1 MSTSLSKEIGVSEPG
16 LGTINVDLIDD
27 HILAMQIDRP
37 AKLNGFTPEMMDA
50 LVDAFTRL
58 DDDEDLWCGVVHAKG
73 PHFTAGLDLP
83 RFQKRMQS
91 GERSMDRDGMVDPTS
106 LGRACRKPVV
116 YAVKGITYTVGI
128 ELMLGGDIA
137 VAADDCRFRQHEP
150 LRGIHATGGA
160 TIRFVERGG
169 WGNAMYHLLTS
180 DEFTAAEAQR
190 VGLVQEVVAAGEEYG
205 RALELARLI
214 CEGAPKAVQATKA
227 SSLRYLLEGHYAA
240 RAAFSATQAELAGTE
255 DFQEGLRSFVEKRPP
270 RFTGR

>member
-1 MSTSLSKEIGVSEPG
+1 MPEDSQPDPA
-16 LGTINVDLIDD
+16 LGTVNVAVVDD
-27 HILAMQIDRP
+27 HILTMEIDRP

-58 DDDEDLWCGVVHAKG
+58 DEDDDLWCGLVTANG
-73 PHFTAGLDLP
+73 AHFTAGLDLP
-83 RFQKRMQS
+83 RFQERMQS
-91 GERSMDRDGMVDPTS
+91 GERSMDRQGLVDPTA
-106 LGRACRKPVV
+106 LGRSCRKPVV

-128 ELMLGGDIA
+128 ELMLGGDIV

-160 TIRFVERGG
+160 TIRFVQRGG

-180 DEFTAAEAQR
+180 DEFSSAEAYR
-190 VGLVQEVVAAGEEYG
+190 IGLVQEVVPAGEERD

-227 SSLRYLLEGHYAA
+227 SSLRYVLDGQEAA
-240 RAAFSATQAELAGTE
+240 RARFSDVQAELSAAE
-255 DFQEGLRSFVEKRPP
+255 DFQEGLRSFIEKRPP
-270 RFTGR
+270 KFTGR

>member
-1 MSTSLSKEIGVSEPG
+1 MTDTG
-16 LGTINVDLIDD
+16 LGTVNVDVIDGR
-27 HILAMQIDRP
+27 ILTMEIDRP
-37 AKLNGFTPEMMDA
+37 AKYNGFTPEMMDV

-58 DDDEDLWCGVVHAKG
+58 DEDDDLWCGLVHAAG

-83 RFQKRMQS
+83 RFQERMQG
-91 GERSMDRDGMVDPTS
+91 GERSMDRDGLVDPTA

-128 ELMLGGDIA
+128 ELMLGGDIV

-180 DEFTAAEAQR
+180 DEFTAAEAYR
-190 VGLVQEVVAAGEEYG
+190 IGLVQEVVAAGAEYD
-205 RALELARLI
+205 RALELSRLV

-227 SSLRYLLEGHYAA
+227 SSLRYVLDGHEAA
-240 RAAFSATQAELAGTE
+240 RAAFASTQADLSAGD
-255 DFQEGLRSFVEKRPP
+255 DFQEGLRSFIEKRPP
-270 RFTGR
+270 KFTGR

>member
-1 MSTSLSKEIGVSEPG
+1 MSDDADNPFGRVV
-16 LGTINVDLIDD
+16 VDTVDD
-27 HILAMQIDRP
+27 HILTMAIDRP
-37 AKLNGFTPEMMDA
+37 AKLNGFTPEMMDE

-58 DDDEDLWCGVVHAKG
+58 DEDANLWCGVVHAIG
-73 PHFTAGLDLP
+73 DHFTAGLDLP
-83 RFQKRMQS
+83 RFRERMQA
-91 GERSMDRDGMVDPTS
+91 GERSMDRAGMVDPTA

-137 VAADDCRFRQHEP
+137 VAADNCRFRQHEP

-180 DEFTAAEAQR
+180 DEFTAQEAHR
-190 VGLVQEVVAAGEEYG
+190 IGLVQEVVAAGQEYD
-205 RALELARLI
+205 RALELARLV
-214 CEGAPKAVQATKA
+214 CEGAPLAVQETKA
-227 SSLRYLLEGHYAA
+227 SSLRYLLEGQEAA
-240 RAAFSATQAELAGTE
+240 RSAFAATQARLAAT
-255 DFQEGLRSFVEKRPP
+255 DDAAEGLASFVEKRPP

>member
-1 MSTSLSKEIGVSEPG
+1 VSEAG
-16 LGTINVDLIDD
+16 VGTVNVDLIDE
-27 HILAMQIDRP
+27 HILGMQIDRP

-50 LVDAFTRL
+50 LVDALTRL
-58 DDDEDLWCGVVHAKG
+58 DEDEDLRCGLVHAAG

-83 RFQKRMQS
+83 RFQARMQS
-91 GERSMDRDGMVDPTS
+91 GQRSMDRDGMVDPTS
-106 LGRACRKPVV
+106 LGRTCRKPVV

-180 DEFTAAEAQR
+180 DEFTAAEALR
-190 VGLVQEVVAAGEEYG
+190 VGLVQEVVPVGEEFD
-205 RALELARLI
+205 RALELARLV
-214 CEGAPKAVQATKA
+214 CEGAPAAVQATKA
-227 SSLRYLLEGHYAA
+227 SARRYLMEGHDAA
-240 RAAFSATQAELAGTE
+240 RAAFSGTQTELAATE

-270 RFTGR
+270 KFTGR